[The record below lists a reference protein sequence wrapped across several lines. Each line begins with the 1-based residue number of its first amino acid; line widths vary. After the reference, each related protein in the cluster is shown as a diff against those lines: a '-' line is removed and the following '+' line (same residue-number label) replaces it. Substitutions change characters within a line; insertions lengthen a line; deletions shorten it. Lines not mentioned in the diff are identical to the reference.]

1 MKPFITK
8 TTYKSHTSRPD
19 KITVIIPRSVSLLAS
34 LAMARCFLLLLLF
47 LFIVSVTHS
56 ESAPSN
62 NGTCPQ
68 CFSEY
73 GQSKRHWKRYADAT
87 FRGNPKTRE
96 EVWHQNFN
104 TESNLFDQTPSLIF
118 LINKIATSYLTN
130 CNPVIIYDQPMQKF
144 DGLILQKLFQTFPTT
159 YQHGLVNE
167 KYELVDPSII
177 EPNDSQCQHYILF
190 LSDAMMT
197 RKVIGPQMH
206 SRVLVVPRSTQWKLQ
221 EFLSS
226 PLSRDIV
233 NLLVI
238 GESYTSAYKERPFV
252 LYTHNLYIDGLGTNE
267 PRVLT
272 SWIKGKLTRPHVN
285 LFPKKF
291 TRGFSGHRFVVAA
304 ANQPPF
310 VFKM

>member
-1 MKPFITK
+1 
-8 TTYKSHTSRPD
+8 
-19 KITVIIPRSVSLLAS
+19 
-34 LAMARCFLLLLLF
+34 MARWFLLLLPF
-47 LFIVSVTHS
+47 LFIAVSVSLSDSDST
-56 ESAPSN
+56 PSS

-104 TESNLFDQTPSLIF
+104 TEGNLFDQTPSLIL
-118 LINKIATSYLTN
+118 LINKIISNYLTN
-130 CNPVIIYDQPMQKF
+130 CNPVIIYDKAMQTI

-206 SRVLVVPRSTQWKLQ
+206 SRVLVIPRSTQWKLQ

-252 LYTHNLYIDGLGTNE
+252 LYTHNLYIDGLGTSE

-291 TRGFSGHRFVVAA
+291 SRGFSGHRFVVAA